1 MSTLASYSANFDSLS
16 LNTKTI
22 AFETEPIASCPKCD
36 NVPSFNLVS
45 PTQLSYR
52 CDCGASGSMTLKEFF
67 DNYKQKTKPTPNCYK
82 HPNVKAVEFCLQ
94 CQKWMCATCLQ
105 SHNEFNAEHQRTTTD
120 AKLPTKCKN
129 HEKRNI
135 VNYCINCHCHI
146 CDMCLKE
153 HGEHQFV
160 QLNSYLP
167 EVILQKINKDLLRCG
182 KKNREY
188 YVKLKDEMVK
198 KLNAEIKRIED
209 SFKENKEVNDNLMK
223 YSNMLLNNYMMT
235 YTIPNYH
242 IINNLIN
249 NRNFNLKNKVNYI
262 NGDYSLQNEI
272 DDLVEF
278 YKNDFVI
285 YFPTKMKWMNS
296 LYYHTGPVLSLTVL
310 NDGRLASCSTDSSIN
325 IYNTSD
331 YKLKFTIRGHT
342 DGVSYISQL
351 EDGRLISASY
361 DQTIKIWRLLNEAP
375 FFECE
380 ATLHGHSNYIT
391 KVISIGN
398 NQICS
403 CSKDKSIKIWKAEAP
418 SYDCLFTI
426 NGHTNDV
433 TSVIKIKDGRLV
445 SGSVDYTLRFWDIST
460 GEIQE
465 KNTLNDVYCDNNN
478 SMLETKDGKIIV
490 SGCDVIYIINEETNK
505 IEKKIRGLTFIYSLL
520 YARDGT
526 LWCGNIKGSLFQYN
540 LQTYKCVN
548 KKENIHSEW
557 IASLVTMKNDCVASC
572 SGDKIIKIWK
582 Y

>member
-22 AFETEPIASCPKCD
+22 AFQTEPIASCPKCE
-36 NVPSFNLVS
+36 NVPSFNLIS

-52 CDCGASGSMTLKEFF
+52 CDCGSSGTLTLKEFF
-67 DNYKQKTKPTPNCYK
+67 DNISKRTKPTPNCFK
-82 HPNVKAVEFCLQ
+82 HQTVKAIEFCLQ
-94 CQKWMCATCLQ
+94 CQKWMCANCLQ
-105 SHNEFNAEHQRTTTD
+105 THNEFNGEHQRTTTD
-120 AKLPTKCKN
+120 ANLPTKCKN
-129 HEKRNI
+129 HSNRNI
-135 VNYCINCHCHI
+135 VHYCINCKCHI

-153 HGEHQFV
+153 HGDHQFV

-167 EVILQKINKDLLRCG
+167 EAILQKINKDLLRCG

-198 KLNAEIKRIED
+198 KLHSEIKRIED
-209 SFKENKEVNDNLMK
+209 SFAANKEINDFLMK

-235 YTIPNYH
+235 FSIPNYH

-285 YFPTKMKWMNS
+285 DFPNKMKWMNS
-296 LYYHTGPVLSLTVL
+296 LYYHTGPVLSLFVL

-325 IYNTSD
+325 IYNSSD

-342 DGVSYISQL
+342 DGVSYISQT
-351 EDGRLISASY
+351 EDGRLLSASY
-361 DQTIKIWRLLNEAP
+361 DHTIKVWKLTEEPP

-380 ATLHGHSNYIT
+380 GTLVGHQNYIT
-391 KVISIGN
+391 KVISLPN
-398 NQICS
+398 KRICS
-403 CSKDKSIKIWKAEAP
+403 SSKDKSIKIWNSDSP
-418 SYDCLFTI
+418 YNCLFTI

-433 TSVIKIKDGRLV
+433 TSIVRIHDGRLV
-445 SGSVDYTLRFWDIST
+445 SGSVDYTLRFWDLSKDECEET
-460 GEIQE
+460 
-465 KNTLNDVYCDNNN
+465 NTINDIYCDNNN
-478 SMLETKDGKIIV
+478 SMIETKDAKIIV
-490 SGCDVIYIINEETNK
+490 SGCDVIYVINCITSLV
-505 IEKKIRGLTFIYSLL
+505 EKKIRGLTFMYSLML
-520 YARDGT
+520 AKDGT

-540 LQTYKCVN
+540 LSTYKCIN

-557 IASLVTMKNDCVASC
+557 ISSLVTMKNDCVASC